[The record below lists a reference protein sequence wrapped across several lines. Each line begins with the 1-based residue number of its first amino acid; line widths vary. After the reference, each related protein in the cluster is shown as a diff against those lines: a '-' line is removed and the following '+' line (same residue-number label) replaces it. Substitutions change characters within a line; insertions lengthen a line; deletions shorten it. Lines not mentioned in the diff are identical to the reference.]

1 MDERYSVEV
10 DDLAPGAEL
19 DEEELRAIVGAQNV
33 SRPLQASTCDPCGGD
48 DCD

>member
-10 DDLAPGAEL
+10 DDLAAGPEL
-19 DEEELRAIVGAQNV
+19 DEEELRAIVGAQ
-33 SRPLQASTCDPCGGD
+33 SAHIPQASTCCVCGGD